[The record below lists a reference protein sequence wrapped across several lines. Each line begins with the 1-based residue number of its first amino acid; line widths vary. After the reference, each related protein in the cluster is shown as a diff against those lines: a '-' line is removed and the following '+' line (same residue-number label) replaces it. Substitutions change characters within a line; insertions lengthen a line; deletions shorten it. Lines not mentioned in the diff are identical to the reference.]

1 MQLLS
6 GPTLSVC
13 KMGTYFHAGLSL
25 GFRVPKG
32 TRAYRVRCGFFV
44 CVWMYQEGDCLQGLQ
59 KNPIASLENRRQGSY
74 SRPPLDV
81 LGEPQGSSPPHRE
94 EGPAGAGRLNG
105 LWWS

>member
-1 MQLLS
+1 MDVP
-6 GPTLSVC
+6 GR
-13 KMGTYFHAGLSL
+13 GLS
-25 GFRVPKG
+25 P
-32 TRAYRVRCGFFV
+32 RAA
-44 CVWMYQEGDCLQGLQ
+44 
-59 KNPIASLENRRQGSY
+59 KKPIASLENRRQGSY